1 MFSMLFL
8 WLHYPPREEQLARN
22 IERVRRM
29 PAGPIGEAKRSLSGW
44 GHWPHLG
51 TDRSDTRS
59 PARPAASWGIGVAG
73 RLAVVGRATSLQV
86 CDQDAHNDVRR
97 DVKTSPNFS
106 RSVHRIQNVLECCSD
121 LEIRGIA
128 HPSQCDKETF
138 LARYNDASPHN
149 KRAYTS
155 TQHKLPAVFAE
166 ASGHRA
172 QGNA

>member
-1 MFSMLFL
+1 MRRFAGVAEFTGSPWLRVGISFL
-8 WLHYPPREEQLARN
+8 SAC
-22 IERVRRM
+22 
-29 PAGPIGEAKRSLSGW
+29 PAASWGTVLLGE
-44 GHWPHLG
+44 
-51 TDRSDTRS
+51 
-59 PARPAASWGIGVAG
+59 ARPAASWGMGVAG

-106 RSVHRIQNVLECCSD
+106 RSVHRIQNVLECSSV
-121 LEIRGIA
+121 LESRGIA
-128 HPSQCDKETF
+128 HPSKCDKETF
-138 LARYNDASPHN
+138 LARYNDASPQN

-166 ASGHRA
+166 ASGHRV